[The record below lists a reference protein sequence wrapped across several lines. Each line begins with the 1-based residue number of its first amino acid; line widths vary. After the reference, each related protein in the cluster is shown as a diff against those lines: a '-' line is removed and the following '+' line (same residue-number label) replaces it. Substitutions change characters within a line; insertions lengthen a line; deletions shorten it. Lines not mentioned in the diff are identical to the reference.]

1 MEIIGDVPFEEAKAK
16 TESGEYAL
24 IVDRMLATQA
34 FGNSG
39 SPLTILVFLPYLCF
53 FAAIVMLF
61 FDWRFAIGLVI
72 GGFLAFRLF
81 RTVAINWVRK
91 NALIDR
97 GLYGA
102 FAKHRIVWFTPSS
115 R

>member
-1 MEIIGDVPFEEAKAK
+1 MEIIDNLPFDEAKAK

-39 SPLTILVFLPYLCF
+39 SRLTSLVFLPYLF
-53 FAAIVMLF
+53 FIAAIAMIF
-61 FDWRFAIGLVI
+61 FDWRFSIGLAVL
-72 GGFLAFRLF
+72 GFLAFRVL
-81 RTVAINWVRK
+81 RTVAINWIRK
-91 NALIDR
+91 NAFVDR
-97 GLYGA
+97 GLYEA
-102 FAKHRIVWFTPSS
+102 FAKHRIIWFTPTW